1 MPNSCLRQGEACFL
15 FWVLQVDCRIHV
27 VHVFLIQFFPKQL
40 DRLTEPLK
48 MDNFPFPQELDYIV
62 HIRVIAQPQTVVIG
76 DPGFLLWER
85 IA

>member
-1 MPNSCLRQGEACFL
+1 MPNSRLRQGEARFL
-15 FWVLQVDCRIHV
+15 FRMLQIDCRIHI
-27 VHVFLIQFFPKQL
+27 VHVFLIQFFPEQL
-40 DRLTEPLK
+40 DCLTEPLK

-62 HIRVIAQPQTVVIG
+62 HIRVIAQPQNVVIG